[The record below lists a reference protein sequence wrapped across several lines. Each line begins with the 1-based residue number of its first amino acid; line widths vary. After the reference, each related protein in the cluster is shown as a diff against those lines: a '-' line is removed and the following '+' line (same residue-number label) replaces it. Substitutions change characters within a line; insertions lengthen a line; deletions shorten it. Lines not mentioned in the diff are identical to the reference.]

1 MAHNVLVV
9 ANETIAGR
17 PLMDAVKSRH
27 EAHDDARFHLVVPRT
42 RPKHGNIIYDE
53 AVRDAAQV
61 RVDLA
66 LSYVSSLGI
75 QVTGEVGDP
84 DPYTATMDAAAVLRP
99 HEIIVSTHPSTSSGW
114 LRRDLIDRI
123 RAASSVPV
131 EHVVTDLDR
140 EGMLFTV
147 TLVVANRTATG
158 EELMQRLRAKAKEES
173 TRLFI
178 VVVPQ
183 DGKDGHAPANARRH
197 LEGALAQ
204 LREDGMLASGMIG
217 DPDPYIA
224 TMNALQFYRVDEI
237 VISTLGR
244 QISGWLR
251 SDLVER
257 VRKVSNLP
265 VDHVVA
271 AEGAPVEAG

>member
-1 MAHNVLVV
+1 
-9 ANETIAGR
+9 
-17 PLMDAVKSRH
+17 
-27 EAHDDARFHLVVPRT
+27 
-42 RPKHGNIIYDE
+42 
-53 AVRDAAQV
+53 
-61 RVDLA
+61 
-66 LSYVSSLGI
+66 
-75 QVTGEVGDP
+75 
-84 DPYTATMDAAAVLRP
+84 
-99 HEIIVSTHPSTSSGW
+99 
-114 LRRDLIDRI
+114 
-123 RAASSVPV
+123 
-131 EHVVTDLDR
+131 VTDMDR

-158 EELMQRLRAKAKEES
+158 KELMQRLHAKAEEDS

-178 VVVPQ
+178 LVVPQ
-183 DGKDGHAPANARRH
+183 DGKDGRAPANARRH

-204 LREDGMLASGMIG
+204 LREDGLLASGMIG

-257 VRKVSNLP
+257 VRKASNLP
-265 VDHVVA
+265 VDHVLA
-271 AEGAPVEAG
+271 AEDAPVEAG